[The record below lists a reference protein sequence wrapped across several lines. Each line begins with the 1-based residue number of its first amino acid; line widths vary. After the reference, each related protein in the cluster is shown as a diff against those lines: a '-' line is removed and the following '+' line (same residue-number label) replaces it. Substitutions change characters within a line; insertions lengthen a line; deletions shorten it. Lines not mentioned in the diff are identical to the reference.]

1 MREILFLAH
10 RIPWPADRGDK
21 IRSHHILKRLCEM
34 APVHVGTF
42 ADDER
47 DLGFVSEMDDILAS
61 IHVELRRKPQW
72 QAGGEAILTGQPVSV
87 CSFGSGTMQD
97 WVDGL
102 LASGRISHIFCF
114 SGQMAQYVPLSF
126 GGRFIMDFVDVDSAK
141 FESYAS
147 EGNPLMRW
155 VNAREGRLLAEF
167 EKRIANRADASL
179 LVSEAEAGLFRSRS
193 GAANISALGNGIDT
207 VFYDPAAKFKKLHPV
222 FPDPLIVFTGQMD
235 YRPNIE
241 AVTDFAMNA
250 MPIIRAIHP
259 ETSFAIVGRNPTSA
273 VSELSTLPGVQ
284 VTGAVDDVRTWL
296 AGADVVVA
304 PLRIARGIQNKV
316 LEAMAMAKP
325 VVVSTAAAEGIAA
338 TDGEHYF
345 VETNVA
351 AEAERVVALLADSGR
366 ALAKGKA
373 ARAHVLAHYGWD
385 KQLDPLNVIMQFN
398 PSPFASSEDERPI
411 QQAQQMGVSSSS
423 RGKEVYPDQVEGLDT
438 NVFGNP

>member
-47 DLGFVSEMDDILAS
+47 DMGFVSEMDNILAS
-61 IHVELRRKPQW
+61 SHVELRNKPQW
-72 QAGGEAILTGQPVSV
+72 QAGAEAMLTGQPVSV
-87 CSFGSGTMQD
+87 CSFGSGSMQD

-114 SGQMAQYVPLSF
+114 SGQMAQYAPTSF

-141 FESYAS
+141 FESYAD
-147 EGNPLMRW
+147 EGNALMRW
-155 VNAREGRLLAEF
+155 VNAREGRLLADF
-167 EKRIANRADASL
+167 EQRVANRADASL
-179 LVSEAEAGLFRSRS
+179 LVSDAEADLFRTRS
-193 GAANISALGNGIDT
+193 GSASVMSLGNGIDT
-207 VFYDPAAKFKKLHPV
+207 VFYDPAAQFKKLHPV

-241 AVTDFAMNA
+241 AVTDFAINA
-250 MPIIRAIHP
+250 MPIIRAAHP

-273 VSELSTLPGVQ
+273 VSDLSALPGVQ

-296 AGADVVVA
+296 SGADVVVA

-325 VVVSTAAAEGIAA
+325 VVASAAAAEGIAA
-338 TDGEHYF
+338 TNGAHYF
-345 VETNVA
+345 VEADVA
-351 AEAERVVALLADSGR
+351 AEADRVIAL
-366 ALAKGKA
+366 
-373 ARAHVLAHYGWD
+373 
-385 KQLDPLNVIMQFN
+385 
-398 PSPFASSEDERPI
+398 
-411 QQAQQMGVSSSS
+411 
-423 RGKEVYPDQVEGLDT
+423 
-438 NVFGNP
+438 